1 MWIPS
6 SQMACSH
13 AMADRERSLFLVVG
27 LPAAGKSTVG
37 GLLARRFERGVHV
50 EGDFFKRMIVSG
62 RAKPARTPS
71 DEWWSQMRLRCRMGA
86 AVADSCLAAGFTV
99 VAQDLVIGPL
109 LSEYVGFIRSRPL
122 LVVVLAPRAEVLA
135 AREGARELLGP
146 ALVGMR
152 DADPLAVDE
161 IAAEVRRA
169 DRDGV
174 PGPGTTFRARARIA
188 ATKKVR
194 CRKQ

>member
-86 AVADSCLAAGFTV
+86 AVADACVAAGFTV

-122 LVVVLAPRAEVLA
+122 LVVVLAPRADVLV
-135 AREGARELLGP
+135 AREGPRDKRGYGTDVSIAEADGLLRATTPRIGLWLDTSDQTP
-146 ALVGMR
+146 EQT
-152 DADPLAVDE
+152 VDE
-161 IAAEVRRA
+161 ILRRA
-169 DRDGV
+169 WTEGSV
-174 PGPGTTFRARARIA
+174 P
-188 ATKKVR
+188 
-194 CRKQ
+194 

>member
-1 MWIPS
+1 
-6 SQMACSH
+6 
-13 AMADRERSLFLVVG
+13 
-27 LPAAGKSTVG
+27 G
-37 GLLARRFERGVHV
+37 G
-50 EGDFFKRMIVSG
+50 FFKRMIVSG

-135 AREGARELLGP
+135 AREGARDKNGYGRDKSIEEADTLQRATTPRILHLLDPADTTPEQTVDELL
-146 ALVGMR
+146 L
-152 DADPLAVDE
+152 
-161 IAAEVRRA
+161 
-169 DRDGV
+169 
-174 PGPGTTFRARARIA
+174 
-188 ATKKVR
+188 
-194 CRKQ
+194 

>member
-135 AREGARELLGP
+135 AREGARDKNGYGGDVSIEEADALLRATTPRIGLWLDTSDQSP
-146 ALVGMR
+146 EQT
-152 DADPLAVDE
+152 VDE
-161 IAAEVRRA
+161 ILRRA
-169 DRDGV
+169 WAEGSV
-174 PGPGTTFRARARIA
+174 A
-188 ATKKVR
+188 
-194 CRKQ
+194 